1 MDAVA
6 YFMQQWADERPELD
20 VTPMATIGRLSRLA
34 ALVQVRL
41 DAVFAEHDL
50 QSWEFDVL
58 ASLRRSG
65 PPYSLTAGELDR
77 TMMITSGT
85 TTHRITRLEAR
96 GFVERVRDED
106 DRRVVH
112 VGLTAQGRDVCD
124 AVQDVHMENE
134 RAILALLGDD
144 ETRRLT
150 QSLEAF
156 AEALGDAPPSPPR
169 RP

>member
-1 MDAVA
+1 MDAVE
-6 YFMQQWADERPELD
+6 YFIQQWGEERPEFD
-20 VTPMATIGRLSRLA
+20 VAPMATIGRLSRMA
-34 ALVQVRL
+34 ALVQDRL
-41 DAVFAEHDL
+41 DAVFAQHDL

-65 PPYSLTAGELDR
+65 EPYSLTAGELDR

-112 VGLTAQGRDVCD
+112 VILTDAGRVVCD
-124 AVQDVHMENE
+124 AVHQAHIANE
-134 RAILALLGDD
+134 RAILDLMGAED
-144 ETRRLT
+144 RARLT
-150 QSLEAF
+150 DGLTAL
-156 AEALGDAPPSPPR
+156 AEALGDVPPAPPR
-169 RP
+169 R